1 MTLKKKSWLS
11 VALFILI
18 FGGLLLTATFTDL
31 QVSKILTAHALEPG
45 KYLSN
50 DAFGVAFEAVGST
63 PVYMILAFA
72 FQIMFWYILRNC
84 KNKVL
89 SALAGIFTLVAS
101 TAAYYVGFDDVMK
114 YIFEHSGDET
124 THDMGYYV
132 GIILFLSLAATGF
145 ATLAVRNFSDE
156 STKKLFGFAI
166 AVVCVVAVANIFI
179 AAVKSP
185 VGRMRYRAM
194 NCDGG
199 QKIGG
204 FDNFTRWYVVNGK
217 NHGYS
222 KPELLEIFGTT
233 DACRS
238 FPSGHTNAAGMSYML
253 IMLSDALGIKDK
265 RKKAAMWIIPLL
277 FTGTVAVSRIV
288 VGAHYFSDVLVG
300 GTTAFV
306 SMIIFREIFVCKFSH
321 LKAMFSK

>member
-18 FGGLLLTATFTDL
+18 FGGLLITATFTDL
-31 QVSKILTAHALEPG
+31 SVSRILTANALEPG
-45 KYLSN
+45 QYLSN
-50 DAFGVAFEAVGST
+50 DTFGVAFEAVGST
-63 PVYMILAFA
+63 PVYIILAFA
-72 FQIMFWYILRNC
+72 FQILFWYILRNC
-84 KNKVL
+84 KNKTL
-89 SALAGIFTLVAS
+89 SVFGEIFALIAS

-114 YIFEHSGDET
+114 YIFEHSHDEITQT
-124 THDMGYYV
+124 TGYYTGV
-132 GIILFLSLAATGF
+132 VLFLSLAATAVG
-145 ATLAVRNFSDE
+145 AMAVRNFSDD
-156 STKKLFGFAI
+156 SIKKLFGFVI

-185 VGRMRYRAM
+185 VGRVRYRAM
-194 NCDGG
+194 NYNHGDFS
-199 QKIGG
+199 Q
-204 FDNFTRWYVVNGK
+204 FTRWYVVNGK
-217 NHGYS
+217 NHGYA
-222 KPELLEIFGTT
+222 KEQLIELYSST

-265 RKKAAMWIIPLL
+265 RKRIAMWLIPIL

-300 GTTAFV
+300 GTTAFA